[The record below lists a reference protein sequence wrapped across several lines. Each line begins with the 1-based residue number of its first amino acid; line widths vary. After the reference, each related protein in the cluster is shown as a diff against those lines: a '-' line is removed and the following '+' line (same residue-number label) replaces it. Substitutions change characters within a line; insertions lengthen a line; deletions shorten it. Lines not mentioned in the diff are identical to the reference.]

1 LRTALSRKIG
11 SSIAATGRD
20 MSQACNVL
28 LVYPRFD
35 NPSFWDLT
43 AVCEIVG
50 RRRINPPLGLITVAA
65 LLPPEWTVRL
75 IDRNAEE
82 LTDSDLAWADL
93 VMTGG
98 MLPQQPDTLRVVD
111 LCNARDKPVA
121 VGGPDVMSS
130 PHAYD
135 KADIRVIGEAEGLMG
150 EFVRAWN
157 AGQRR
162 GVFEAEK
169 FKTDVTTSPAP
180 RFDLLKLDYY
190 VDMSV
195 QFSRGCPFT
204 CEFCDII
211 ELYGRVP
218 RTKTTEQMLAE
229 LDALYALGHA
239 GNVLFVDDN
248 LIGNKKA
255 VKGFL
260 PHLCEWQ
267 KRHGY
272 PFTFSTQASINMA
285 DDDALLALMRE
296 ANFTMVF
303 IGIETSDDDA
313 LVTAQK
319 KQNTRRNLA
328 ACIHKIHESGMT
340 VAAGF
345 IIGFDGEK
353 NSLAEDMVACIEAT
367 DIPLCMVGLLTALPQ
382 TQLTRRL
389 RGEGRLLADPDTSL
403 FDAAQGGDQCTAGLN
418 FETSRPRRD
427 ILNDYRAVLER
438 TYEPAAY
445 FERVRRLGWQL
456 VPPSA
461 KAKWR
466 PKAAVNDLR
475 TVGRF
480 LWRVLTRHPELIRPL
495 CSTIADC
502 TMHNPAALKQVV
514 TQMIVYLHAGPF
526 ARYVVAQLD
535 IQLAKLD
542 ADDRGNIAGMEPVA
556 IEPLRSPVNA
566 GKAVAATH

>member
-1 LRTALSRKIG
+1 
-11 SSIAATGRD
+11 

-43 AVCEIVG
+43 AACEVSG

-65 LLPPEWTVRL
+65 LLPPEWIFRL
-75 IDRNAEE
+75 VDRNAEE
-82 LTDSDLAWADL
+82 LTDRDLEWADL

-98 MLPQQPDTLRVVD
+98 MLPQQPDTLRVVG
-111 LCNARDKPVA
+111 LCKARGTPVA
-121 VGGPDVMSS
+121 VGGPDVTSS
-130 PHAYD
+130 PHAYAN
-135 KADIRVIGEAEGLMG
+135 ADIRVIGEAEGLMDD
-150 EFVRAWN
+150 FVRAWN

-162 GVFEAEK
+162 GDFEAEK
-169 FKTDVTTSPAP
+169 FKADVTTSPTP
-180 RFDLLKLDYY
+180 RFDLLNLSYY

-218 RTKTTEQMLAE
+218 RMKTTEQMLAE
-229 LDALYALGHA
+229 LDALLALGHT

-260 PHLCEWQ
+260 PHLREWQ
-267 KRHGY
+267 KRNGY

-296 ANFTMVF
+296 ANFTLVF

-328 ACIHKIHESGMT
+328 TCIHKIHKSGMV

-353 NSLAEDMVACIEAT
+353 TSLAEEMIDCIEAT

-389 RGEGRLLADPDTSL
+389 RDEGRLLADPDTSL

-418 FETSRPRRD
+418 FEPSRPRRD
-427 ILNDYRAVLER
+427 ILNDYRIVLQR
-438 TYEPAAY
+438 TFEPKVY
-445 FERVRRLGWQL
+445 FERVRRLGREL
-456 VPPSA
+456 VPPNA

-466 PKAAVNDLR
+466 PKAALNDLR
-475 TVGRF
+475 AVGRF
-480 LWRVLTRHPELIRPL
+480 LWRVMTRHRELIRPFV
-495 CSTIADC
+495 STVADC
-502 TMHNPAALKQVV
+502 ALHNPAALKQIVP
-514 TQMIVYLHAGPF
+514 QMIVYLHAGPF

-542 ADDRGNIAGMEPVA
+542 ADERANIVGVEPVA
-556 IEPLRSPVNA
+556 IESPRSPLNA
-566 GKAVAATH
+566 SKSVAAVH

>member
-1 LRTALSRKIG
+1 
-11 SSIAATGRD
+11 

-43 AVCEIVG
+43 AACEVSG
-50 RRRINPPLGLITVAA
+50 RRRISPPLGLITVAA
-65 LLPPEWTVRL
+65 LLPSDWPVRL
-75 IDRNAEE
+75 VDHNAEE
-82 LTDSDLAWADL
+82 LKDSDLEWADL

-98 MLPQQPDTLRVVD
+98 MLPQQPDTLRIVK
-111 LCNARDKPVA
+111 LCNARGVPVA

-130 PHAYD
+130 PHAYAG
-135 KADIRVIGEAEGLMG
+135 ADIRVIGEAEGLMDA
-150 EFVRAWN
+150 FVRAWN
-157 AGQRR
+157 AGSRR
-162 GVFEAEK
+162 GDFEAEK
-169 FKTDVTTSPAP
+169 FKTDVTTSPTP
-180 RFDLLKLDYY
+180 RFDLLKPDFY
-190 VDMSV
+190 VDVNV

-218 RTKTTEQMLAE
+218 RTKSTEQLLAE
-229 LDALYALGHA
+229 LDALYALGYV

-255 VKGFL
+255 VKLFL

-285 DDDALLALMRE
+285 DDDALLALMRD

-303 IGIETSDDDA
+303 IGIETPDDDT
-313 LVTAQK
+313 LVSAQK

-328 ACIHKIHESGMT
+328 DCIHKIYKSGML

-353 NSLAEDMVACIEAT
+353 KSLAAEMVACIEDA

-389 RGEGRLLADPDTSL
+389 RSEGRLLADPDTSL
-403 FDAAQGGDQCTAGLN
+403 FDAVQGGDQCTAGLN

-427 ILNDYRAVLER
+427 ILNDYRVVLQR
-438 TYEPAAY
+438 IYEPAAY
-445 FERVRRLGWQL
+445 FARVRRLGRTL
-456 VPPSA
+456 VPLNP
-461 KAKWR
+461 KAK
-466 PKAAVNDLR
+466 PGAKGTINDLR
-475 TVGRF
+475 AFGRF
-480 LWRVLTRHPELIRPL
+480 VWRVTTRHPELIKHCGWTL
-495 CSTIADC
+495 ADC
-502 TMHNPAALKQVV
+502 AVRNPAALKQVV
-514 TQMIVYLHAGPF
+514 TQMVVYLHAGPF
-526 ARYVVAQLD
+526 ARYVVDHLD
-535 IQLAKLD
+535 EQLARLS
-542 ADDRGNIAGMEPVA
+542 ADDRGSSVGSEPV
-556 IEPLRSPVNA
+556 PVA
-566 GKAVAATH
+566 QLGPGVKPEKAAMALH